1 MGEETNLQRFIRFML
16 ELGLDIGRFTLP
28 VGVIIVITCS
38 IKADWVLTLG
48 KILCAVGCIAA
59 LPGLIC
65 AILGWIDWQRINSN
79 KH

>member
-1 MGEETNLQRFIRFML
+1 MGEETDLQIFIKFIL
-16 ELGLDIGRFTLP
+16 GLGLDIGKFTLP
-28 VGVIIVITCS
+28 VGVIIVITCL

-65 AILGWIDWQRINSN
+65 AILGELDWRRINSD

>member
-1 MGEETNLQRFIRFML
+1 MGEETDLNRFIQFVL
-16 ELGLDIGRFTLP
+16 VTGLYIGRFTLP
-28 VGVIIVITCS
+28 VGVIIVITYL

>member
-1 MGEETNLQRFIRFML
+1 MGEETDLQRYIKFI
-16 ELGLDIGRFTLP
+16 LGLGLNIGRFTLP
-28 VGVIIVITCS
+28 VGVIIVITRL

-48 KILCAVGCIAA
+48 KILCVVGCIAA

-65 AILGWIDWQRINSN
+65 AILGEIDWQRINSN